1 MMELYLAGAT
11 TKQHIDLLRKYKNKY
26 MLQTF
31 WDMRKKKDSVVRYVI
46 SSCEKILLDSGAFT
60 FMNSGKK
67 VHWKTYVNGYIEF
80 INTYDIQYFIELD
93 LYGVLG
99 VETTEKIRRYIE
111 HYTGKKPIPV
121 YHGALPVSY
130 FRMLCQNYQYVA
142 ISATGTIESSKW
154 TKNKKAL
161 KQIIRIGHSYG
172 TKLHG
177 LGYTK
182 LENLNNLE
190 VQFDSVDS
198 TSWLSGSRF
207 GRVYTVKHGKICYKD
222 VKGIDSKG
230 INLDEKNLKIWI
242 DKQKDLYYN
251 H

>member
-11 TKQHIDLLRKYKNKY
+11 TKQHIDILRKYKNKY

-31 WDMRKKKDSVVRYVI
+31 WDMRKKKDSDVRYII

-67 VHWKTYVNGYIEF
+67 VHWKTYVNEYIEF
-80 INTYDIQYFIELD
+80 INTYDIQNFIELD

-99 VETTEKIRRYIE
+99 VEMTEKIRRYIE

-121 YHGALPVSY
+121 YHGTLPVSY

-154 TKNKKAL
+154 TKNKKIL

-190 VQFDSVDS
+190 V
-198 TSWLSGSRF
+198 
-207 GRVYTVKHGKICYKD
+207 
-222 VKGIDSKG
+222 
-230 INLDEKNLKIWI
+230 IN
-242 DKQKDLYYN
+242 
-251 H
+251 